1 MILVPHS
8 NGRDFWLIT
17 QQFFSKNFTASLV
30 SAASYTAGAFPPTT
44 TAVLTLPLVA
54 SHLGY
59 HQSSGKVAVACSRP
73 PVDTPP
79 PLTDAVI
86 LNFNAGS
93 GVLTFNQYLFNSAV
107 EGTNNQAIYDIEFS
121 PDGKLVYYTVFDSS
135 DPEFPSGLYR
145 YDLSSTTNSILPVF
159 RTGVTGSFGLQ
170 TGPDGKLYHLYRSSG
185 QIKMGRVNKPNS
197 PLIADAEYEQ
207 NVLGTWSGT
216 QFPAVPP
223 ESDNSLSVSITIK
236 GGCAGNPSL
245 FIKNAPVFF
254 LPTVSPGAD
263 SLVWNI
269 DNKEIRGWSPVVKF
283 SDEGSKPVSVT
294 AYLNGKS
301 KTETSSVTIDKFE
314 LSITLPSDTTAC
326 RSEFPPPRGTS
337 SPIQFSVTAKSQGA
351 STFIWSNGDSGPILK
366 PSRAGYY
373 WVVVTASNGCSA
385 AAGVNVK
392 EYGTPDQR
400 TNLWYFGNKAG
411 IDFGRKDPQGNPL
424 PPAAIDVSAMNA
436 PEGCAMV
443 GDRNSNALFY
453 TDGDKIFDRKHTLIT
468 SGLGGGSA
476 STQSAT
482 ILPVPGDETIFFIFT
497 TEAVDLN
504 STNSL
509 YYSIFDLKL
518 NGGFGGM
525 VEVKR
530 PLFSRTT
537 ERSTGTSSW
546 LLTHEYGNNAFR
558 NYSMTQDG
566 LGNPVISVSGSEH
579 SYAVPEHAEGYMRIG
594 PRNLLVVPLSN
605 PGTTNVIE
613 VFDLD
618 GSTGKVSNPRT
629 VDLEEPAGKA
639 YGVEFASGGDKLFVT
654 VSGTPS
660 TLVEYWLDGNNVL
673 TRIQKKSLP
682 GRLGAI
688 QLAPNGQVYIASEN
702 ASSLVP
708 ILVNAAKEQPSAID
722 PNGFPLAPGT
732 TSRLGLPNFILPTGN
747 SFGGPALSYDGI
759 CLGGDTE
766 LTGVRTDLI
775 DVMTWTIQDIGTF
788 PETLGGYEYEQF
800 KVRFPQAKTHN
811 ITLSL
816 INRCITQPIVI
827 SDKITI
833 KAPPTKPS
841 VNGPALCTSPV
852 TVDAG
857 TGGIASASYLW
868 DTGET
873 TRQISTNVAG
883 TYRVSIIDN
892 TTGCISNATVNVTDG
907 RPAFDFGPDRSLCE
921 GAFAAAL
928 NSRNPGAIHSWKVN
942 GVAQSSTSQFFPI
955 DTKVPGVKT
964 YTASVKNLPTSPAPG
979 CERIED
985 ITITIIPKP
994 VVNFT
999 QSNKDN
1005 DCTTDSGEI
1014 KIEIVSPKNSFSYF
1028 VTGQSFNASEIQN
1041 PVGTYTLNNLAT
1053 GAYSVLVYDEV
1064 SGCRNTKTVTISDIT
1079 GFTIDAVGGVSC
1091 SQLAIPVT
1099 ITTPGNVP
1107 GNYEVVAIDDNLIK
1121 SAVNSCNPCTSINTV
1136 PVPVGNYAV
1145 EVKNK
1150 VTGCKVLKAN
1160 VAIDPGTPVPA
1171 VLTSNSCGPLPVV
1184 TATTTGTVTWSGPG
1198 TITSP
1203 SQSSTS
1209 VDPGAVGTF
1218 NYEAVVKRVGF
1229 CDNIQT
1235 VSIISEGARPALTAS
1250 DKCKDDVVLTAAAP
1264 GGIQYL
1270 YQWVRNGIPD
1280 PSALGSSLTIG
1291 TADNGSTF
1299 SAQWLS
1305 VNSGCT
1311 GTAGP
1316 IPGVVIGKVEAALTS
1331 TPACQD
1337 NQLVTLST
1345 TLNTGPA
1352 ATYQWSYRDPIVSG
1366 SAFTVI
1372 PAKVGDT
1379 IKIRPEGLYR
1389 VEADRSGC
1397 KDVKEI
1403 RIQRAPLPQGKL
1415 PNNVVI
1421 CADPSNLDPTT
1432 NQFLLDP
1439 GNFLEYQWFKN
1450 EIPQT
1455 GATTRTFVAD
1465 TRGTYR
1471 VRITSSALCV
1481 NSDETIVADDCI
1493 PRIVAPTAFRPES
1506 SVPENRDFSLF
1517 SLFITGKF
1525 QVFIYNRWGELIYQS
1540 NDRDFKWNG
1549 CYNNQ
1554 LSRPLPSGTYAWVA
1568 RYESSYDVGGAIQER
1583 RGGVLLIR

>member
-1 MILVPHS
+1 M
-8 NGRDFWLIT
+8 
-17 QQFFSKNFTASLV
+17 
-30 SAASYTAGAFPPTT
+30 
-44 TAVLTLPLVA
+44 
-54 SHLGY
+54 
-59 HQSSGKVAVACSRP
+59 
-73 PVDTPP
+73 
-79 PLTDAVI
+79 
-86 LNFNAGS
+86 
-93 GVLTFNQYLFNSAV
+93 
-107 EGTNNQAIYDIEFS
+107 
-121 PDGKLVYYTVFDSS
+121 
-135 DPEFPSGLYR
+135 
-145 YDLSSTTNSILPVF
+145 
-159 RTGVTGSFGLQ
+159 
-170 TGPDGKLYHLYRSSG
+170 
-185 QIKMGRVNKPNS
+185 
-197 PLIADAEYEQ
+197 
-207 NVLGTWSGT
+207 
-216 QFPAVPP
+216 
-223 ESDNSLSVSITIK
+223 
-236 GGCAGNPSL
+236 
-245 FIKNAPVFF
+245 FF

-263 SLVWNI
+263 SLIWEI
-269 DNKEIRGWSPVVKF
+269 DSRPVKGWSPTARF
-283 SDEGSKPVSVT
+283 ADPGSKAVSVT
-294 AYLNGKS
+294 AWLNGKS
-301 KTETSSVTIDKFE
+301 RIATTSVNITDFD

-337 SPIQFSVTAKSQGA
+337 SPVQFSVTAKAQGA
-351 STFIWSNGDSGPILK
+351 SSFIWSNGDTGATLK
-366 PSRAGYY
+366 PAKAGYY
-373 WVVVTASNGCSA
+373 WVVVSASNGCSA

-392 EYGTPDQR
+392 EYGTADQR

-411 IDFGRKDPQGNPL
+411 IDFNVVPNKAL
-424 PPAAIDVSAMNA
+424 DVSAMNA

-453 TDGDKIFDRKHTLIT
+453 TDGDRIYDRKNTLIT
-468 SGLGGGSA
+468 SGLGGSPGA
-476 STQSAT
+476 TQSAT
-482 ILPVPGDETIFFIFT
+482 ILPLPGDETIYYIFSS
-497 TEAVDLN
+497 EATDLN
-504 STNSL
+504 STNTL

-566 LGNPVISVSGSEH
+566 LGNPVISVSGADH
-579 SYAVPEHAEGYMRIG
+579 SYAVPENAEGYMRIG
-594 PRNLLVVPLSN
+594 PRNLLVVPLST
-605 PGTTNVIE
+605 PGTSNVIE
-613 VFDLD
+613 VFDLEA
-618 GSTGKVSNPRT
+618 STGKVSNPRT
-629 VDLEEPAGKA
+629 VDLEEPAGKV

-654 VSGTPS
+654 VSGIPS
-660 TLVEYWLDGNNVL
+660 TLVEFWLDNNNTL
-673 TRIQKKSLP
+673 TRIQKKSFS

-688 QLAPNGQVYIASEN
+688 QLAPNGQVYIAAEN
-702 ASSLVP
+702 ASSLVS

-722 PNGFPLAPGT
+722 TNGFPLAPGT

-775 DVMTWTIQDIGTF
+775 DVMTWTVQDIGTF

-800 KVRFPQAKTHN
+800 KVRFPQAKTYN
-811 ITLSL
+811 ITLSM

-833 KAPPTKPS
+833 KSPPSRPA
-841 VNGPALCTSPV
+841 VNGPALCSGPV

-857 TGGIASASYLW
+857 SGGVASVSYLW
-868 DTGET
+868 GTGET
-873 TRQISTNVAG
+873 TRQISTDVAG
-883 TYRVSIIDN
+883 SYVVTLIDN
-892 TTGCISNATVNVTDG
+892 TTGCISNAAVNVTDG

-942 GVAQSSTSQFFPI
+942 GIAQSSTSQFFPI
-955 DTKVPGVKT
+955 DTRVPGVKT

-979 CERIED
+979 CERTED

-1005 DCTTDSGEI
+1005 DCATNSGEI
-1014 KIEIVSPKNSFSYF
+1014 KIEIVSPRNSFSYF

-1041 PVGTYTLNNLAT
+1041 PIGTYTLNNLAT

-1064 SGCRNTKTVTISDIT
+1064 SGCRNTKTLTVSDIT
-1079 GFTIDAVGGVSC
+1079 GFTIDAVGGVTC
-1091 SQLAIPVT
+1091 SQFAIPVT

-1107 GNYEVVAIDDNLIK
+1107 GNYEVETIDDNGVK
-1121 SAVNSCNPCTSINTV
+1121 SAVNSCNPCTAINTV
-1136 PVPVGNYAV
+1136 PLSVGNYAV
-1145 EVKNK
+1145 QVKNK
-1150 VTGCKVLKAN
+1150 VTGCKVLKAD
-1160 VAIDPGTPVPA
+1160 VKVDPGSPVPA
-1171 VLTSNSCGPLPVV
+1171 VISANSCGPLPVV
-1184 TATTTGTVTWSGPG
+1184 TASTTGTVTWTGPG
-1198 TITSP
+1198 TIANPTQP
-1203 SQSSTS
+1203 TTS
-1209 VDPGAVGTF
+1209 VDPGGVGTF
-1218 NYEAVVKRVGF
+1218 DYKAVVKRVGF
-1229 CDNIQT
+1229 CDNEQT
-1235 VSIISEGARPALTAS
+1235 VSVIAEGPRPTLSAS
-1250 DKCKDDVVLTAAAP
+1250 DKCKEEVILSAGGS

-1270 YQWVRNGIPD
+1270 YQWSRNGIPD
-1280 PSALGSSLTIG
+1280 PSALGNSITIG
-1291 TADNGSTF
+1291 TADNGSSF
-1299 SAQWLS
+1299 SAQWIS

-1345 TLNTGPA
+1345 TLNAGPA
-1352 ATYQWSYRDPIVSG
+1352 ATYQWSFRDPAATNP
-1366 SAFTVI
+1366 AFAVI
-1372 PAKVGDT
+1372 PAKAGDT
-1379 IKIRPEGLYR
+1379 IKIRPEGIYR
-1389 VEADRSGC
+1389 VEVDRSGC
-1397 KDVKEI
+1397 KDEKDI

-1421 CADPSNLDPTT
+1421 CADEQNNDPNT

-1439 GNFLEYQWFKN
+1439 GNFFEYQWFKN

-1455 GATTRTFVAD
+1455 GATTRTFIAD
-1465 TRGTYR
+1465 TQGTYR

-1506 SVPENRDFSLF
+1506 ALPDNRDFSLF
-1517 SLFITGKF
+1517 SLFITGNF

-1540 NDRDFKWNG
+1540 NDKDFKWNG

-1554 LSRPLPSGTYAWVA
+1554 LSRPLPGGTYAWVA